1 MLGMPASNSIAMP
14 SGRRSQTGESSVR
27 NNAIPKLTGIAIS
40 KAITDVTR
48 VAANTLSNYSRIKST
63 EIHDK
68 ALEIML
74 RRKDIGV
81 KALTAG
87 EGT

>member
-1 MLGMPASNSIAMP
+1 MKARDLSKVKNDSLAMEKVFRLSLVEIEEVLSRKRP
-14 SGRRSQTGESSVR
+14 
-27 NNAIPKLTGIAIS
+27 
-40 KAITDVTR
+40 ITDITK

-74 RRKDIGV
+74 SRKDIKILPQGSDD
-81 KALTAG
+81 AR
-87 EGT
+87 

>member
-1 MLGMPASNSIAMP
+1 MQKVFRLSIAEIEAVL
-14 SGRRSQTGESSVR
+14 SR
-27 NNAIPKLTGIAIS
+27 S

-74 RRKDIGV
+74 TRKDIGT

-87 EGT
+87 EET

>member
-1 MLGMPASNSIAMP
+1 MKKTMKEIFEATVGDSRAMQKVFKLSIAEIEAVL
-14 SGRRSQTGESSVR
+14 SR
-27 NNAIPKLTGIAIS
+27 S

-74 RRKDIGV
+74 RRKYIGV

>member
-1 MLGMPASNSIAMP
+1 MEVVFNLAIDEI
-14 SGRRSQTGESSVR
+14 ESVL
-27 NNAIPKLTGIAIS
+27 NHE

-48 VAANTLSNYSRIKST
+48 LAANTLSNYSRLKST

-74 RRKDIGV
+74 IRNNLRNNKTQETKKIS
-81 KALTAG
+81 
-87 EGT
+87 